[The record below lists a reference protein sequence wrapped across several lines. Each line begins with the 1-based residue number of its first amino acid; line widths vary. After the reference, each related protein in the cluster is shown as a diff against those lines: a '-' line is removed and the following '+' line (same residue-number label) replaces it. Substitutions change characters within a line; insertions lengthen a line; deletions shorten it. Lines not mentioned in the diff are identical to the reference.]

1 MLEHTEV
8 IAEFPTEAEAQVAL
22 ARLREEG
29 IEGAVTGNV
38 PNAATFSIFGRMQ
51 FAPIELSVVASAV
64 ERAREILDRHGEEAI
79 QEDFTDA
86 ESAIN
91 GWMCLNCD
99 TEVNLEE
106 AFCPECGSPR
116 TEARVE
122 DNDDET

>member
-1 MLEHTEV
+1 MLEPTEV

-38 PNAATFSIFGRMQ
+38 PNAANFSLFGRMQ
-51 FAPIELSVVASAV
+51 YAPIELSVVAAAV
-64 ERAREILDRHGEEAI
+64 ERAKEILDHHAEEAI
-79 QEDFTDA
+79 QEDFVDA

-91 GWMCLNCD
+91 GWMCRNCD

-116 TEARVE
+116 TDVRIQDADGES
-122 DNDDET
+122 